1 MRIDIQDSFL
11 NLFTAVFKDK
21 PLECD
26 NKLNAFM
33 LKITNNSFN
42 YNNLK
47 EELENAMI
55 TYSLSRHT
63 YDELITQRK
72 FGNLYS
78 RAREQFRKAES
89 NLGELGE
96 LLLYC
101 LLEAHLKAPKL
112 LTKLELKTASNDYV
126 KGADGVHLLKLDK
139 DTYQIIF
146 GESKLR
152 PDLTAGISD
161 AFSSIKTMLKEGLE
175 KITYEIHL
183 VNSNLLKEN
192 VSDEKSYEVLKKIL
206 VPTENDEDLNV
217 DYSFGIFLGFDF
229 PISDCERRLNNIEF
243 RKMMKQKVE
252 DAINEKIPQINKQLK
267 KDQFIGYNFYFYI
280 VPFYEL
286 DKIRKQIIADLKLEN
301 I

>member
-1 MRIDIQDSFL
+1 MRIDIQDNFL
-11 NLFTAVFKDK
+11 NLFITVFKDK

-26 NKLNAFM
+26 NRLNAFM

-55 TYSLSRHT
+55 TYALSRHT

-112 LTKLELKTASNDYV
+112 LTKLELKTAPNDYV
-126 KGADGVHLLKLDK
+126 KGADGVHLLKIDK

-152 PDLTAGISD
+152 PDLTDGISD

-175 KITYEIHL
+175 K
-183 VNSNLLKEN
+183 
-192 VSDEKSYEVLKKIL
+192 
-206 VPTENDEDLNV
+206 
-217 DYSFGIFLGFDF
+217 
-229 PISDCERRLNNIEF
+229 
-243 RKMMKQKVE
+243 
-252 DAINEKIPQINKQLK
+252 
-267 KDQFIGYNFYFYI
+267 
-280 VPFYEL
+280 
-286 DKIRKQIIADLKLEN
+286 
-301 I
+301 

>member
-1 MRIDIQDSFL
+1 
-11 NLFTAVFKDK
+11 
-21 PLECD
+21 
-26 NKLNAFM
+26 
-33 LKITNNSFN
+33 
-42 YNNLK
+42 
-47 EELENAMI
+47 MI
-55 TYSLSRHT
+55 S
-63 YDELITQRK
+63 QRK

-78 RAREQFRKAES
+78 RAREQFRQAKS

-126 KGADGVHLLKLDK
+126 KGADGVHLLKTDK
-139 DTYQIIF
+139 DTYQIIL

-152 PDLTAGISD
+152 PDLTTGISD

-192 VSDEKSYEVLKKIL
+192 VSDEQSYEVLKKIL

-229 PISDCERRLNNIEF
+229 PILDCERRLNNIEF
-243 RKMMKQKVE
+243 RKKMKQKVE

>member
-11 NLFTAVFKDK
+11 NLFTKIFENK
-21 PLECD
+21 PLDKE

-33 LKITNNSFN
+33 LRITNNSFN

-55 TYSLSRHT
+55 SYALSRHT
-63 YDELITQRK
+63 CDELIAQRK
-72 FGNLYS
+72 FGNLCS
-78 RAREQFRKAES
+78 RAREQFRKAKT

-126 KGADGVHLLKLDK
+126 KGADGVHLLKIDK
-139 DTYQIIF
+139 DTYQIVL

-152 PDLTAGISD
+152 SNLTDGISD
-161 AFSSIKTMLKEGLE
+161 AFSSIKTMLKNDLE
-175 KITYEIHL
+175 KIIYEIHL

-192 VSDEKSYEVLKKIL
+192 VSDENSYETLKKIL

-217 DYSFGIFLGFDF
+217 DYSFGIFLGYDIPIDSERHLKNIDF
-229 PISDCERRLNNIEF
+229 RNKI
-243 RKMMKQKVE
+243 KQQVE
-252 DAINEKIPQINKQLK
+252 NAINEKIPQINKQLN
-267 KDQFIGYNFYFYI
+267 DNQFFGYNFYFYI

-286 DKIRKQIIADLKLEN
+286 DKIRKRIIADLKIEN

>member
-1 MRIDIQDSFL
+1 M
-11 NLFTAVFKDK
+11 
-21 PLECD
+21 
-26 NKLNAFM
+26 
-33 LKITNNSFN
+33 
-42 YNNLK
+42 
-47 EELENAMI
+47 
-55 TYSLSRHT
+55 
-63 YDELITQRK
+63 
-72 FGNLYS
+72 
-78 RAREQFRKAES
+78 
-89 NLGELGE
+89 
-96 LLLYC
+96 
-101 LLEAHLKAPKL
+101 
-112 LTKLELKTASNDYV
+112 
-126 KGADGVHLLKLDK
+126 KGADGVHLLKIDK

-152 PDLTAGISD
+152 PDLTDGISD

-229 PISDCERRLNNIEF
+229 PVSDCERRLNNIEF
-243 RKMMKQKVE
+243 RKKMKQKVE

-267 KDQFIGYNFYFYI
+267 KEQFIGYNFYFYI

>member
-1 MRIDIQDSFL
+1 M
-11 NLFTAVFKDK
+11 FTKIFENK

-26 NKLNAFM
+26 NRLNAFV

-55 TYSLSRHT
+55 TYAFSRHT
-63 YDELITQRK
+63 YDELISQRK

-78 RAREQFRKAES
+78 RAREQFRQAKS

-126 KGADGVHLLKLDK
+126 KGADGMHLLKTDK
-139 DTYQIIF
+139 DTYQIIL
-146 GESKLR
+146 GESKIR
-152 PDLTAGISD
+152 PDLTTGISD
-161 AFSSIKTMLKEGLE
+161 AFSSIKTMLKERLE

-192 VSDEKSYEVLKKIL
+192 VSDEESYEV
-206 VPTENDEDLNV
+206 
-217 DYSFGIFLGFDF
+217 
-229 PISDCERRLNNIEF
+229 
-243 RKMMKQKVE
+243 
-252 DAINEKIPQINKQLK
+252 
-267 KDQFIGYNFYFYI
+267 
-280 VPFYEL
+280 
-286 DKIRKQIIADLKLEN
+286 
-301 I
+301 